1 MGVTKMNAL
10 RLRRTATFRCYNHSL
25 PLAQMHAPVSL
36 ACTNLKKKKKR
47 QLPLTLLC
55 LACQES
61 GHLGQVVLTS
71 PYRTEI
77 PVYTGLVI
85 SREEAETSEVIFTFA
100 GLLAVQGE

>member
-25 PLAQMHAPVSL
+25 PLAQMHVPVSL
-36 ACTNLKKKKKR
+36 ACTNLKKKTR

-71 PYRTEI
+71 PYRTET
-77 PVYTGLVI
+77 PEYTGLVI
-85 SREEAETSEVIFTFA
+85 STEEAETSEVIFTFA